1 MVYGDPWEILGVE
14 RQAGKDGA
22 KRAYRALARQYHPD
36 VDSSKKAGQRWLQ
49 ISWAWEIIVNDL
61 PIPLAA
67 TPARW
72 DYVLASLFT
81 TPQRI
86 EVSVP
91 GKVAAGTVL
100 EVPIEQEIRSVVLT
114 ADSAPGRVLR
124 LEIDDQEIFL
134 FLVSSS
140 SSGSESSSG

>member
-14 RQAGKDGA
+14 QQAGKEAA

-49 ISWAWEIIVNDL
+49 ISWAWEIIVNDR
-61 PIPLAA
+61 PVPLAA
-67 TPARW
+67 APARW
-72 DYVLASLFT
+72 DYVLASLFA

-100 EVPIEQEIRSVVLT
+100 EVPINQETRSVVLT
-114 ADSAPGRVLR
+114 ADSSPGRVLR
-124 LEIDDQEIFL
+124 LEVADQEIFL

-140 SSGSESSSG
+140 SSSESSSG